1 MRKTLYMAAALVV
14 LAGCAKTET
23 QPENPAGRNLD
34 LTANVEGVGTKAVFD
49 GDSHIKFEKDDAFR
63 GAIALPDSPTKAVKV
78 AEKNFAAADRYV
90 VSFKLEDP
98 EAASP
103 VFKGSFYSIVE
114 ANNADTYKF
123 YGVFPSDA
131 VATSFEDLTSWQVQV
146 KGDQTSSQT
155 SWQNKADV
163 MLMEPAEVTVQE
175 KEKTRYEEYNSSA
188 SVNVRFAHLF
198 GFGKITFADV
208 PETCA
213 KQKVDQVIIEAVGE
227 NKDLAGVFKVDLTKD
242 ISDVKPVPF
251 STGSTLTIT
260 PDSDVTVA
268 DNVVWFVANP
278 GLYDVKVTVKTARYD
293 LVFERTG
300 LNIKRGKIADPT
312 VHFKEADVAESHDV
326 ALAAGEKWVHTPTY
340 NNSLS
345 SIRKVASWGDGDK
358 KMSFVLTYPESNSD
372 NYGTTYNKAAGL
384 AQGFAGS
391 YMRGGRATLTSRA
404 SFSGVKMVK
413 VNLGIYTTNATCDF
427 TIALANGTDTT
438 VLKKISVDSGD
449 GTPSPEGADYF
460 FENTTGVE
468 KGDFVITVSNLSA
481 QNIRPYLGVLVI
493 NPEPELVLG
502 ESAIKLEKTAST
514 GEIACNVYATQ
525 SVPEVSSDAEWLK
538 VTYADGKISYT
549 ADANEGSK
557 RTATIT
563 VKLTDGDFSVVKTI
577 AVTQKSALAVE
588 YKLTVTPALMN
599 EILKAEAEKHPNA
612 TNYDYFE
619 VDATFQAVATDGSG
633 NTVDVKMHA
642 NQMYVTDLSESS
654 FRMRGKFYCSQSVG
668 FVEKVVISANTT
680 VSVSNYASLA
690 IKFSKDGSSWSNLP
704 SSAITSESKGST
716 KVSTVVNTDEDNT
729 YFSIDASGSFST
741 LYVNNFEVTFIG
753 E

>member
-1 MRKTLYMAAALVV
+1 MRKTLYMAAALAV

-34 LTANVEGVGTKAVFD
+34 LTVNVDGAGTRAFFD
-49 GDSHIKFEKDDAFR
+49 GDSHIKFESYDAFR
-63 GAIALPDSPTKAVKV
+63 AAIALPDSPTKAVKV
-78 AEKNFAAADRYV
+78 GERNFAVASSYA
-90 VSFKLEDP
+90 VSFKVEDP

-131 VATSFEDLTSWQVQV
+131 VSTTAEDLTSWRVEV
-146 KGDQTSSQT
+146 SGTQTASQT
-155 SWQNKADV
+155 SWHGRSDV
-163 MLMEPAEVTVQE
+163 MLMEPAEVTVQD
-175 KEKTRYEEYNSSA
+175 KEKTQYNEYNSSA

-208 PETCA
+208 PEAYA
-213 KQKVDQVIIEAVGE
+213 KQKVDQVIIEAVGD
-227 NKDLAGVFKVDLTKD
+227 NKDLTGVFKVDLTKD
-242 ISDVKPVPF
+242 ISEVEAVPF
-251 STGSTLTIT
+251 NTGSTLTIT

-278 GLYDVKVTVKTARYD
+278 GLYDVKVTVKTGRYD

-300 LNIKRGKIADPT
+300 LNIKRSKIAEPT

-326 ALAAGEKWVHTPTY
+326 ALEAGEIWAHTPTY

-358 KMSFVLTYPESNSD
+358 KMSFVLNYPENNKD
-372 NYGTTYNKAAGL
+372 NFGTTYYKAVGF
-384 AQGFAGS
+384 AQGFAQNN
-391 YMRGGRATLTSRA
+391 MRGGKATLTSRA

-413 VNLGIYTTNATCDF
+413 VNLGIYTANASCDF
-427 TIALANGTDTT
+427 TVALANGTDTT
-438 VLKKISVDSGD
+438 VLKKISVATGD
-449 GTPSPEGADYF
+449 GAPSPEGSDYY

-481 QNIRPYLGVLVI
+481 QDIRPYLGLLVI
-493 NPEPELVLG
+493 NPEPEIVLG

-514 GEIACNVYATQ
+514 GEIACNVYATK
-525 SVPEVSSDAEWLK
+525 SAPEVSSDAEWLK

-563 VKLTDGDFSVVKTI
+563 VKLTDGDFSVSKTI
-577 AVTQKSALAVE
+577 AVVQKSALSIQ
-588 YKLTVTPALMN
+588 YKLTVTPAVMN
-599 EILKAEAEKHPNA
+599 EILKAEAEKHPDA
-612 TNYDYFE
+612 TSSDYFE

-633 NTVDVKMHA
+633 KTIDVKMHA
-642 NQMYVTDLSESS
+642 NQMFVTDLSESS
-654 FRMRGKFYCSQSVG
+654 FRMKGKFYCSQSVG
-668 FVEKVVISANTT
+668 FVEKVVISANST
-680 VSVSNYASLA
+680 VSTGNWAALA

-704 SSAITSESKGST
+704 SSAITSEG

-729 YFSIDASGSFST
+729 YFSIDASGGWST
-741 LYVNNFEVTFIG
+741 LYVDNFEVTFIG

>member
-1 MRKTLYMAAALVV
+1 MKKTLYMAAVLAT
-14 LAGCAKTET
+14 LAGCAKTES
-23 QPENPAGRNLD
+23 QPENPVGSNLE
-34 LTANVEGVGTKAVFD
+34 LTANVEGIGTKAVFD
-49 GDSHIKFEKDDAFR
+49 GDSHIKFEKGDAFR
-63 GAIALPDSPTKAVKV
+63 AAIALPSAPDKAVKV
-78 AEKNFAAADRYV
+78 ASQNLGVASGYDTA
-90 VSFKLEDP
+90 FKLEDP
-98 EAASP
+98 NADTP
-103 VFKGSFYSIVE
+103 VFKGNFYSIVE
-114 ANNADTYKF
+114 AQNSDTYKF

-131 VATSFEDLTSWQVQV
+131 VASFGENLTAWRVQV
-146 KGDQTSSQT
+146 KGEQTSSQT

-163 MLMEPAEVTVQE
+163 MLVEPADVTVE
-175 KEKTRYEEYNSSA
+175 GKEKTQYNEYNSKA
-188 SVNVRFAHLF
+188 SLNIKFAHLF
-198 GFGKITFADV
+198 GFGKICFADI
-208 PETCA
+208 PDTYA
-213 KQKVDQVIIEAVGE
+213 GLNVDQVVVEAVGE
-227 NKDLAGVFKVDLTKD
+227 NKDLVGIYKIDITKEVDE
-242 ISDVKPVPF
+242 IQPVPF
-251 STGSTLTIT
+251 QTGSTLTVT
-260 PDSDVTVA
+260 PETAVTVA

-278 GLYDVKVTVKTARYD
+278 GTYDVKVTVKTSRYD

-300 LNIKRGKIADPT
+300 LNIKRGKIAAPT
-312 VHFKEADVAESHDV
+312 VHFKTADVAESHDV
-326 ALAAGEKWVHTPTY
+326 ALAAGEKWVHTPTN

-358 KMSFVLTYPESNSD
+358 KMAFVLTYPENNSD
-372 NYGTTYNKAAGL
+372 NYGTTYYKAAGL
-384 AQGFAGS
+384 AQGFAQNN
-391 YMRGGRATLTSRA
+391 MRGGKATLTSRA

-514 GEIACNVYATQ
+514 GEIACNVYATK

-549 ADANEGSK
+549 ADANEASK

-577 AVTQKSALAVE
+577 AVKQKSALAVE
-588 YKLTVTPALMN
+588 YKLTVTPAVMN
-599 EILKAEAEKHPNA
+599 EILKAEAEKHPEA
-612 TNYDYFE
+612 TSYDYFE

-633 NTVDVKMHA
+633 KTVDVKMHA
-642 NQMYVTDLSESS
+642 DQMYVTDLSESS
-654 FRMRGKFYCSQSVG
+654 FRMKGKFYCSQSVG
-668 FVEKVVISANTT
+668 FVEKVVISANST
-680 VSVSNYASLA
+680 VSTGNWANLA
-690 IKFSKDGSSWSNLP
+690 IKFSKDGSSWKNLT
-704 SSAITSESKGST
+704 SKDITIDG

-741 LYVNNFEVTFIG
+741 LYVDNFEVTFIG

>member
-1 MRKTLYMAAALVV
+1 MKKTLYMAAVLAT
-14 LAGCAKTET
+14 LAGCAKTES
-23 QPENPAGRNLD
+23 QPENPVGTNLE

-49 GDSHIKFEKDDAFR
+49 GDSHIKFEKGDAFR
-63 GAIALPDSPTKAVKV
+63 AAIALPSAPDKAVKV
-78 AEKNFAAADRYV
+78 AKQNEGVANGYETT
-90 VSFKLEDP
+90 FKLEDP
-98 EAASP
+98 NADTP
-103 VFKGSFYSIVE
+103 VFKGNFYSIVE
-114 ANNADTYKF
+114 AQNSDTYKF

-131 VATSFEDLTSWQVQV
+131 VASSGENLTAWRVQV
-146 KGDQTSSQT
+146 KGEQTSSQT

-163 MLMEPAEVTVQE
+163 MLVEPADVTVE
-175 KEKTRYEEYNSSA
+175 GKEKTKFNEYNSKA
-188 SVNVRFAHLF
+188 SLNIKFAHLF
-198 GFGKITFADV
+198 GFGKISFADI
-208 PETCA
+208 PDTYA
-213 KQKVDQVIIEAVGE
+213 GLNVDQVVVEAVGE
-227 NKDLAGVFKVDLTKD
+227 NKDLVGIYKIDITKD
-242 ISDVKPVPF
+242 VDEMQPVPF
-251 STGSTLTIT
+251 QTGSTLTVT
-260 PDSDVTVA
+260 PETAVTVA

-278 GLYDVKVTVKTARYD
+278 GTYDVKVTVKTSRYD

-300 LNIKRGKIADPT
+300 LNIKRGKIAAPT
-312 VHFKEADVAESHDV
+312 VHFKSADAATSHDV
-326 ALAAGEKWVHTPTY
+326 ALAAGEKWVHTPTN

-358 KMSFVLTYPESNSD
+358 KMAFVLTYPENNSD
-372 NYGTTYNKAAGL
+372 NYGTTYYKAAGL
-384 AQGFAGS
+384 AQGFAQNN
-391 YMRGGRATLTSRA
+391 MRGGKATLTSRA

-514 GEIACNVYATQ
+514 GEIACNVYATK

-549 ADANEGSK
+549 ADANEASK

-577 AVTQKSALAVE
+577 AVKQKSALAVE
-588 YKLTVTPALMN
+588 YKLTVTPAVMN
-599 EILKAEAEKHPNA
+599 EILKAEAEKHPEA
-612 TNYDYFE
+612 TSYDYFE

-633 NTVDVKMHA
+633 KTVDVKMHA
-642 NQMYVTDLSESS
+642 DQMYVTDLSESS
-654 FRMRGKFYCSQSVG
+654 FRMKGKFYCSQSVG
-668 FVEKVVISANTT
+668 FVEKVVISANST
-680 VSVSNYASLA
+680 VSTGNWANLA
-690 IKFSKDGSSWSNLP
+690 IKFSKDGSSWKNLT
-704 SSAITSESKGST
+704 SKDITIDG

-741 LYVNNFEVTFIG
+741 LYVDNFEVTFIG

>member
-1 MRKTLYMAAALVV
+1 MKKTLYMAAVLAT
-14 LAGCAKTET
+14 LAGCAKTES
-23 QPENPAGRNLD
+23 QPENPVGSNLE
-34 LTANVEGVGTKAVFD
+34 LTANVEGIGTKAVFD
-49 GDSHIKFEKDDAFR
+49 GDSHIKFEKGDAFR
-63 GAIALPDSPTKAVKV
+63 AAIALPSAPDKAVKV
-78 AEKNFAAADRYV
+78 ASQNLGVASGYDTA
-90 VSFKLEDP
+90 FKLEDP
-98 EAASP
+98 HADTP
-103 VFKGSFYSIVE
+103 VFKGNFYSIVE
-114 ANNADTYKF
+114 AQNSDTYKF

-131 VATSFEDLTSWQVQV
+131 VASSGENLTAWRVQV
-146 KGDQTSSQT
+146 KGEQTSSQT

-163 MLMEPAEVTVQE
+163 MLVEPADVTVE
-175 KEKTRYEEYNSSA
+175 GKEKTQYNEYNSKA
-188 SVNVRFAHLF
+188 SLNIKFAHLF
-198 GFGKITFADV
+198 GFGKICFADI
-208 PETCA
+208 PDTYA
-213 KQKVDQVIIEAVGE
+213 GLNVDQVVVEAVGE
-227 NKDLAGVFKVDLTKD
+227 NKDLVGIYKIDITKEVDE
-242 ISDVKPVPF
+242 IQPVPF
-251 STGSTLTIT
+251 NTGSKVTVT
-260 PDSDVTVA
+260 PEAAVTVA

-278 GLYDVKVTVKTARYD
+278 GTYDVKVTVKTSRYD
-293 LVFERTG
+293 LVFERAG
-300 LNIKRGKIADPT
+300 LNIKRGKIAAPT
-312 VHFKEADVAESHDV
+312 VHFKAADAATSHDV
-326 ALAAGEKWVHTPTY
+326 ALAAGEKWVHTPTN

-358 KMSFVLTYPESNSD
+358 KMAFVLTYPENNSD
-372 NYGTTYNKAAGL
+372 NYGTTYYKAAGL
-384 AQGFAGS
+384 AQGFAQNN
-391 YMRGGRATLTSRA
+391 MRGGKATLTSRA

-514 GEIACNVYATQ
+514 GEIACNVYATK

-549 ADANEGSK
+549 ADANEASK

-577 AVTQKSALAVE
+577 AVKQKSALAVE
-588 YKLTVTPALMN
+588 YKLTVTPAVMN
-599 EILKAEAEKHPNA
+599 EILKAEAEKHPEA
-612 TNYDYFE
+612 TSYDYFE

-633 NTVDVKMHA
+633 KTVDVKMHA
-642 NQMYVTDLSESS
+642 DQMYVTDLSESS
-654 FRMRGKFYCSQSVG
+654 FRMKGKFYCSQSVG
-668 FVEKVVISANTT
+668 FVEKVVISANST
-680 VSVSNYASLA
+680 VSTGNWANLA
-690 IKFSKDGSSWSNLP
+690 IKFSKDGSSWKNLT
-704 SSAITSESKGST
+704 SKDITIDG

-741 LYVNNFEVTFIG
+741 LYVDNFEVTFIG

>member
-1 MRKTLYMAAALVV
+1 MKKTLYMAAVLAT
-14 LAGCAKTET
+14 LAGCAKTES
-23 QPENPAGRNLD
+23 QPENPVGSNLE
-34 LTANVEGVGTKAVFD
+34 LTANVEGIGTKAVFD
-49 GDSHIKFEKDDAFR
+49 GDSHIKFEKGDAFR
-63 GAIALPDSPTKAVKV
+63 AAIALPSAPDKAVKV
-78 AEKNFAAADRYV
+78 ASQNLGVASGYDTA
-90 VSFKLEDP
+90 FKLEDP
-98 EAASP
+98 NADTP
-103 VFKGSFYSIVE
+103 VFKGNFYSIVE
-114 ANNADTYKF
+114 AQNSDAYKF

-131 VATSFEDLTSWQVQV
+131 VASSGENLTAWRVQV
-146 KGDQTSSQT
+146 KGEQTSSQT

-163 MLMEPAEVTVQE
+163 MLVEPADVTVE
-175 KEKTRYEEYNSSA
+175 GKEKTQYNEYNSKA
-188 SVNVRFAHLF
+188 SLNIKFAHLF
-198 GFGKITFADV
+198 GFGKICFADI
-208 PETCA
+208 PDTYA
-213 KQKVDQVIIEAVGE
+213 GLNVDQVVVEAVGE
-227 NKDLAGVFKVDLTKD
+227 NKDLVGIYKVDITKEVD
-242 ISDVKPVPF
+242 EIQPVPF
-251 STGSTLTIT
+251 NTGSKVTVT
-260 PDSDVTVA
+260 PEAAVTVA

-278 GLYDVKVTVKTARYD
+278 GTYDVKVTVKTSRYD
-293 LVFERTG
+293 LVFERAG
-300 LNIKRGKIADPT
+300 LNIKRGKIAAPT
-312 VHFKEADVAESHDV
+312 VHFKAADAATSHDV
-326 ALAAGEKWVHTPTY
+326 ALAAGEKWVHTPTN

-358 KMSFVLTYPESNSD
+358 KMAFVLTYPENNSD
-372 NYGTTYNKAAGL
+372 NYGTTYYKAAGL
-384 AQGFAGS
+384 AQGFAQNN
-391 YMRGGRATLTSRA
+391 MRGGKATLTSRA

-514 GEIACNVYATQ
+514 GEIACNVYATK

-549 ADANEGSK
+549 ADANEASK

-577 AVTQKSALAVE
+577 AVKQKSALAVE
-588 YKLTVTPALMN
+588 YKLTVTPAVMN
-599 EILKAEAEKHPNA
+599 EILKAEAEKHPEA
-612 TNYDYFE
+612 TSYDYFE

-633 NTVDVKMHA
+633 KTVDVKMHA
-642 NQMYVTDLSESS
+642 DQMYVTDLSESS
-654 FRMRGKFYCSQSVG
+654 FRMKGKFYCSQSVG
-668 FVEKVVISANTT
+668 FVEKVVISANST
-680 VSVSNYASLA
+680 VSTGNWANLA
-690 IKFSKDGSSWSNLP
+690 IKFSKDGSSWKNLT
-704 SSAITSESKGST
+704 SKDITIDG

-741 LYVNNFEVTFIG
+741 LYVDSFEVTFIG

>member
-1 MRKTLYMAAALVV
+1 MAAALAV

-34 LTANVEGVGTKAVFD
+34 LTVNVDGAGTRALFD
-49 GDSHIKFEKDDAFR
+49 GDSHIKFESYDAFR

-78 AEKNFAAADRYV
+78 GERNFAVASSYA
-90 VSFKLEDP
+90 VSFKVEDP

-131 VATSFEDLTSWQVQV
+131 VSTTAEDLTSWRVEV
-146 KGDQTSSQT
+146 SGTQTASQT
-155 SWQNKADV
+155 SWHGRSDV
-163 MLMEPAEVTVQE
+163 MLMEPAEVKVQD
-175 KEKTRYEEYNSSA
+175 KEKTQYNEYNSSA

-208 PETCA
+208 PEAYA
-213 KQKVDQVIIEAVGE
+213 KQKVDQVIIEAVGD
-227 NKDLAGVFKVDLTKD
+227 NKDLTGVFKVDLTKD
-242 ISDVKPVPF
+242 ISEVEAVPF
-251 STGSTLTIT
+251 NTGSTLTIT

-278 GLYDVKVTVKTARYD
+278 GLYDVKVTVKTGRYD

-300 LNIKRGKIADPT
+300 LNIKRSKIAEPT

-326 ALAAGEKWVHTPTY
+326 ALEAGEIWAHTPTY

-358 KMSFVLTYPESNSD
+358 KMSFVLNYPENNKD
-372 NYGTTYNKAAGL
+372 NFGTTYYKAVGF
-384 AQGFAGS
+384 AQGFAQNN
-391 YMRGGRATLTSRA
+391 MRGGKATLTSRA

-413 VNLGIYTTNATCDF
+413 VNLGIYTANASCDF
-427 TIALANGTDTT
+427 TVALANGTDTT
-438 VLKKISVDSGD
+438 VLKKISVATGD
-449 GTPSPEGADYF
+449 GTPSPEGSDYY

-481 QNIRPYLGVLVI
+481 QDIRPYLGLLVI
-493 NPEPELVLG
+493 NPEPEIVLG

-514 GEIACNVYATQ
+514 GEIACNVYATK
-525 SVPEVSSDAEWLK
+525 SAPEVSSDAEWLK

-563 VKLTDGDFSVVKTI
+563 VKLTDGDFSVSKTI
-577 AVTQKSALAVE
+577 AVVQKSALSIQ
-588 YKLTVTPALMN
+588 YKLTVTPAVMN
-599 EILKAEAEKHPNA
+599 EILKAEAEKHPDA
-612 TNYDYFE
+612 TSSDYFE

-633 NTVDVKMHA
+633 KTVDVKMHA
-642 NQMYVTDLSESS
+642 NQMYVTGLSDAS
-654 FRMRGKFYCSQSVG
+654 FRMKGKFYCSQSIG
-668 FVEKVVISANTT
+668 FVEKVVVSANTKVT
-680 VSVSNYASLA
+680 VGNWASLA
-690 IKFSKDGSSWSNLP
+690 VKFSKDGSAWNHV
-704 SSAITSESKGST
+704 SSSDITAEEN
-716 KVSTVVNTDEDNT
+716 VSTVVNADEDNT
-729 YFSIDASGSFST
+729 FFSLDASGGFST
-741 LYVNNFEVTFIG
+741 VYINSFEVTFIG

>member
-1 MRKTLYMAAALVV
+1 MKKTLYMAAVLAT
-14 LAGCAKTET
+14 LAGCAKTES
-23 QPENPAGRNLD
+23 QPENPVGSNLE
-34 LTANVEGVGTKAVFD
+34 LTANVEGIGTKAVFD
-49 GDSHIKFEKDDAFR
+49 GDSHIKFEKGDAFR
-63 GAIALPDSPTKAVKV
+63 AAIALPSAPDKAVKV
-78 AEKNFAAADRYV
+78 ASQNLGVASGYDTA
-90 VSFKLEDP
+90 FKLEDP
-98 EAASP
+98 NADTP
-103 VFKGSFYSIVE
+103 VFKGNFYSIVE
-114 ANNADTYKF
+114 AQNSDTYKF

-131 VATSFEDLTSWQVQV
+131 VASSGENLTAWRVQV
-146 KGDQTSSQT
+146 KGEQTSSQT

-163 MLMEPAEVTVQE
+163 MLVEPADVTVE
-175 KEKTRYEEYNSSA
+175 GKEKTQYNEYNSKA
-188 SVNVRFAHLF
+188 SLNIKFAHLF
-198 GFGKITFADV
+198 GFGKISFADI
-208 PETCA
+208 PDTYA
-213 KQKVDQVIIEAVGE
+213 GLNVDQVVVEAVGE
-227 NKDLAGVFKVDLTKD
+227 NKDLVGIYKIDITKEVDE
-242 ISDVKPVPF
+242 IQPVPF
-251 STGSTLTIT
+251 NTGSKVTVT
-260 PDSDVTVA
+260 PETAVTVA

-278 GLYDVKVTVKTARYD
+278 GTYDVKVTVKTSRYD
-293 LVFERTG
+293 LVFERAG
-300 LNIKRGKIADPT
+300 LNIKRGKIAAPT
-312 VHFKEADVAESHDV
+312 VHFKAADAATSHDV
-326 ALAAGEKWVHTPTY
+326 ALAAGEKWVHTPTN

-358 KMSFVLTYPESNSD
+358 KMAFVLTYPENNSD
-372 NYGTTYNKAAGL
+372 NYGTTYYKAAGL
-384 AQGFAGS
+384 AQGFAQNN
-391 YMRGGRATLTSRA
+391 MRGGKATLTSRA

-427 TIALANGTDTT
+427 IIALANGTDTT

-514 GEIACNVYATQ
+514 GEIACNVYATK

-549 ADANEGSK
+549 ADANEASK

-577 AVTQKSALAVE
+577 AVKQKSALAVE
-588 YKLTVTPALMN
+588 YKLTVTPAVMN
-599 EILKAEAEKHPNA
+599 EILKAEAEKHPEA
-612 TNYDYFE
+612 TSYDYFE

-633 NTVDVKMHA
+633 KTVDVKMHA
-642 NQMYVTDLSESS
+642 DQMYVTDLSESS
-654 FRMRGKFYCSQSVG
+654 FRMKGKFYCSQSVG
-668 FVEKVVISANTT
+668 FVEKVVISANST
-680 VSVSNYASLA
+680 VSTGNWANLA
-690 IKFSKDGSSWSNLP
+690 IKFSKDGSSWKNLT
-704 SSAITSESKGST
+704 SKDITIDG

-741 LYVNNFEVTFIG
+741 LYVDSFEVTFIG

>member
-1 MRKTLYMAAALVV
+1 MRKTLYMAAALAV

-34 LTANVEGVGTKAVFD
+34 LTVNVDGAGTKALFD
-49 GDSHIKFEKDDAFR
+49 GDSHIKFEKYDAFR
-63 GAIALPDSPTKAVKV
+63 GAIALPGSPTKAVKV
-78 AEKNFAAADRYV
+78 GERNFAVASSYA
-90 VSFKLEDP
+90 VSFKIEDP
-98 EAASP
+98 EAAAP

-131 VATSFEDLTSWQVQV
+131 VSTSSEDLTSWRVEV
-146 KGDQTSSQT
+146 SGTQTASQT
-155 SWQNKADV
+155 SWHGRSDV
-163 MLMEPAEVTVQE
+163 MLMEPAEVTVQD
-175 KEKTRYEEYNSSA
+175 KEKTQYNEYNSSA

-208 PETCA
+208 PEAYA

-242 ISDVKPVPF
+242 ISEVEPVPF
-251 STGSTLTIT
+251 NTGSTLTIT

-278 GLYDVKVTVKTARYD
+278 GLYDVKVTVKTGRYD

-300 LNIKRGKIADPT
+300 LNIKRSNIAEPT

-358 KMSFVLTYPESNSD
+358 KMSFVLTYPENNSD
-372 NYGTTYNKAAGL
+372 NFGTTYYKAVGY
-384 AQGFAGS
+384 AQGFAQNN
-391 YMRGGRATLTSRA
+391 MRGGKATLTSRA

-413 VNLGIYTTNATCDF
+413 VNLGIYTQNATCDF

-438 VLKKISVDSGD
+438 VLKKISVVSGD
-449 GTPSPEGADYF
+449 GVPSPEGADYF

-468 KGDFVITVSNLSA
+468 KGDLVITVSNLSA
-481 QNIRPYLGVLVI
+481 QDIRPYLGLLVI

-502 ESAIKLEKTAST
+502 ESAIKLDKTAST
-514 GEIACNVYATQ
+514 GEIACNAYATK

-549 ADANEGSK
+549 VDANEGSK

-577 AVTQKSALAVE
+577 AVTQKSALEIE
-588 YKLTVTPALMN
+588 YKLTVTPAVMN
-599 EILKAEAEKHPNA
+599 EILKAEAEKHPDA
-612 TNYDYFE
+612 TSFDYFE

-633 NTVDVKMHA
+633 KTVDVKMHA
-642 NQMYVTDLSESS
+642 NQMYVTDLSETS
-654 FRMRGKFYCSQSVG
+654 FRMKGKFYCSQSVG
-668 FVEKVVISANTT
+668 FVEKVVISANST
-680 VSVSNYASLA
+680 VSTGNYASLA

-704 SSAITSESKGST
+704 STAITSEGQ
-716 KVSTVVNTDEDNT
+716 VSTVVNTDEDNT
-729 YFSIDASGSFST
+729 YFSIDASGSFTT
-741 LYVNNFEVTFIG
+741 LYVDNFEVTFIG